1 MKAVVLILLLNS
13 WGTDGKGA
21 IEKIEG
27 FSSMEECEAAGEG
40 FESPAWAQYYYCV
53 EVK

>member
-1 MKAVVLILLLNS
+1 MKPFVLVLLLNT
-13 WGTDGKGA
+13 WGGDGKGA

-27 FSSMEECEAAGEG
+27 FSSMEACTAAGEG